1 MNSKMFVEQTL
12 DLFCFAIL
20 IIRMQS
26 VWDGI
31 RVAEG
36 GGGQKGRYCKGVK
49 FVGILSVSNLMLILY
64 TLIFNTAF

>member
-20 IIRMQS
+20 IIRIQS

-36 GGGQKGRYCKGVK
+36 GGAKG
-49 FVGILSVSNLMLILY
+49 
-64 TLIFNTAF
+64 